1 MGYVSPSAIQAQAI
15 PTLLEGQ
22 DLLGQSQT
30 GTGKTAA
37 FGLPLLERLDLSKMH
52 VQGLIMCPTRELA
65 VQVAGELEKMGKF
78 LRGLRVAAV
87 YGGDSIE
94 RQIKFLQRGAHI
106 VVGTPGRLIDH
117 IERHTLHLEEI
128 HTLILDEAD
137 EMLDMGFREDIELIM
152 HKTPEYRQ
160 TVLFSA
166 TMSPEILAMTKQ
178 YQRNP
183 VQVKIARSELT
194 TPNIKQLYVQVKG
207 RYKHESLM
215 RLVSF
220 YNLKRLLV
228 FCNTKRGVDELVE
241 QVIVAGGTAEGL
253 HGDMRQNA
261 RNTVMTRFR
270 NGQLQMLV
278 ATDVAARGIDVDSV
292 DGVINFDV
300 PMDEEYYVHRIG
312 RTGRAGKSGISITFV
327 SGRDWG
333 RLKDIMR
340 YTKTQMEAVTVPSL
354 AELWVQKQDSTI
366 QEISSLGLNDFI
378 TQHYDMAERLI
389 AENPDVTHLVATLL
403 QTYIGNPPNLD
414 QDRDLNETD
423 KGGRDDRAS
432 GGGSFRDR
440 DSGGSYGNK
449 RGKFDRGGDRGGRS
463 FGNDRGGDRGYGGPG
478 RNFENPG
485 GRSFTDRGPRP
496 SPSGPRA
503 DSEPMSR
510 LMLSIGHEDRVR
522 PGDIVGAIAGE
533 ARLPGNRI
541 GHIAIHDEHSFV
553 DVPQALADKVIS
565 AMNNNQIKGKR
576 VKVSVAS

>member
-1 MGYVSPSAIQAQAI
+1 
-15 PTLLEGQ
+15 
-22 DLLGQSQT
+22 
-30 GTGKTAA
+30 
-37 FGLPLLERLDLSKMH
+37 
-52 VQGLIMCPTRELA
+52 
-65 VQVAGELEKMGKF
+65 
-78 LRGLRVAAV
+78 
-87 YGGDSIE
+87 
-94 RQIKFLQRGAHI
+94 
-106 VVGTPGRLIDH
+106 
-117 IERHTLHLEEI
+117 
-128 HTLILDEAD
+128 
-137 EMLDMGFREDIELIM
+137 
-152 HKTPEYRQ
+152 
-160 TVLFSA
+160 
-166 TMSPEILAMTKQ
+166 
-178 YQRNP
+178 
-183 VQVKIARSELT
+183 
-194 TPNIKQLYVQVKG
+194 
-207 RYKHESLM
+207 
-215 RLVSF
+215 
-220 YNLKRLLV
+220 
-228 FCNTKRGVDELVE
+228 
-241 QVIVAGGTAEGL
+241 
-253 HGDMRQNA
+253 
-261 RNTVMTRFR
+261 
-270 NGQLQMLV
+270 
-278 ATDVAARGIDVDSV
+278 
-292 DGVINFDV
+292 
-300 PMDEEYYVHRIG
+300 
-312 RTGRAGKSGISITFV
+312 
-327 SGRDWG
+327 
-333 RLKDIMR
+333 
-340 YTKTQMEAVTVPSL
+340 MEAVTVPSL

-478 RNFENPG
+478 RNFDNPG